1 MSLCINPH
9 CQKPENPDNILFCQ
23 NCGSELLLEGRYRA
37 MRRLGGGG
45 FGVTYEVNEVRSNI
59 PKVLKVLINN
69 QPKAV
74 ELFQREAEVLALLNH
89 PGIPKVESNN
99 YFVYFPRNSQ
109 QPLHCLVME
118 KVEGLDLYEYM
129 RQRDHRPINQ
139 KLAVQWLTEIVTILQ
154 QVHSQNFFHRDIK
167 PPNIMLRADG
177 HLVLIDFGTARA
189 LTQTYWSAQSQG
201 NVTGVVSAG
210 YTPTEQM
217 SGQAVP
223 QSDFFALG
231 RTFVYLLTG
240 KEPTDPAIYDS
251 YNNESRWRS
260 HTPNILPTLADLIDR
275 MMAHLPSQRPANTQ
289 EILQRLA
296 AIDQALNPPQRPF
309 TSTPPVNSPGV
320 PPTQPVRTPQ
330 PTSSQP
336 VSGSKPPVKFQ
347 LTPIEKRLWNQWVF
361 ANVVGMMTF
370 GLLLPITQWLV
381 LRRRIRRAGWWLL
394 ASIVYLY
401 PLQRFFVTG
410 RVDQYQLSC
419 ALLIELITQ
428 WLVLRRQVLHAG
440 WWISAYIVGA
450 VSGFLVGMIA
460 SVAIY
465 SVVRITEP
473 IVVYVV
479 GTAADGATYGAITG
493 RELIRLLRHPVS
505 QP

>member
-45 FGVTYEVNEVRSNI
+45 FGVTFEVNEIRSNI
-59 PKVLKVLINN
+59 SKVLKVLINN

-89 PGIPKVESNN
+89 PGIPKVESNS
-99 YFVYFPRNSQ
+99 YFVYFPRDSQ

-129 RQRDHRPINQ
+129 KQRGYHPINQ

-177 HLVLIDFGTARA
+177 RLVLIDFGTARA
-189 LTQTYWSAQSQG
+189 MTQTYWFAQSQG
-201 NVTGVVSAG
+201 NVTGVISAG

-217 SGQAVP
+217 NGQAVP
-223 QSDFFALG
+223 QSDFYALG

-260 HTPNILPTLADLIDR
+260 YAPNISSTLADLIDR

-309 TSTPPVNSPGV
+309 TPTQPVNSPGV
-320 PPTQPVRTPQ
+320 PPTQPVTPQ
-330 PTSSQP
+330 PTPSQP

-347 LTPIEKRLWNQWVF
+347 LTPSEKRLWNQWVF
-361 ANVVGMMTF
+361 ANVVGMMSGGF
-370 GLLLPITQWLV
+370 LLPFTQWLV
-381 LRRRIRRAGWWLL
+381 LRQRIQGADSWRLATVLSFILSYLVLL
-394 ASIVYLY
+394 
-401 PLQRFFVTG
+401 PLG
-410 RVDQYQLSC
+410 
-419 ALLIELITQ
+419 IMQ

-440 WWISAYIVGA
+440 WWILGSIVG
-450 VSGFLVGMIA
+450 
-460 SVAIY
+460 
-465 SVVRITEP
+465 VVLG
-473 IVVYVV
+473 YVV
-479 GTAADGATYGAITG
+479 GDFASDIVYAIVSNAGVKIPTTPTLDDWRWIVIYAIGIAVGGAIYGAITG
-493 RELIRLLRHPVS
+493 RVLIWLLRHPVS
-505 QP
+505 KP